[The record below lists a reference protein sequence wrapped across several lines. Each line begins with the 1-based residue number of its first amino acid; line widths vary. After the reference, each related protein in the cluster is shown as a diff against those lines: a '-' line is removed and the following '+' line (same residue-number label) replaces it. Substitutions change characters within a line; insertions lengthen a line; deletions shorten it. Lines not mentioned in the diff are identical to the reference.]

1 MVVVAGGAGVQL
13 LVRHPDISTFPL
25 DDNLVLYDARDGAVH
40 VLNATAALVWTA
52 VDGMRNARALARG
65 LAAHCGI
72 AAPPALADVCS
83 LLADLRRADLLVAN

>member
-1 MVVVAGGAGVQL
+1 MVVVAGGGEVQL

-25 DDNLVLYDARDGAVH
+25 DDDLVLYDARDGAAH

-52 VDGMRNARALARG
+52 VDGMRSATVLARG
-65 LAAHCGI
+65 LAAHSGI
-72 AAPPALADVCS
+72 AEPPALADVCS